1 VPPQLEDLDLGIPD
15 PDIWTGN
22 MDGFDWRLEQ
32 ARRTLEGSAGFSPFR
47 MDYWRP
53 PAVDSSEIG
62 SVSQWDTAFIL
73 LMNVAQKLGWPSVDG
88 APVAKVGSYKGS
100 FFNFL
105 QKVAS
110 GRLEDLAGGPLF
122 LMLEKYFI
130 TYGPVYKLAFGPRS
144 FIVVSDPVMAKHVLK
159 SNIGAYDKGVLANIL
174 VSGSTSST
182 YCMLCSEITVS
193 ASSSSKLA
201 CWHYGCCVL

>member
-53 PAVDSSEIG
+53 PAVDTSEIG

-174 VSGSTSST
+174 VRQQQQHML
-182 YCMLCSEITVS
+182 YCTQQ
-193 ASSSSKLA
+193 
-201 CWHYGCCVL
+201 